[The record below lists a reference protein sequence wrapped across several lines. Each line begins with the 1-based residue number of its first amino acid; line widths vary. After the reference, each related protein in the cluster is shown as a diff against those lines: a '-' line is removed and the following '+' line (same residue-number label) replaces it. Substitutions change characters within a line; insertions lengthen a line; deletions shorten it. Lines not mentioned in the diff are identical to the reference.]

1 MYLFIDTISDP
12 TYVALFDE
20 KRHIIATQ
28 SWPGKQRE
36 FDTLTEEINDLLEK
50 NNITYKGLSGMVV
63 MVGPGSFTGTRVTT
77 LVANAISYGFNTP
90 LFPLTVGEFF
100 ALQDAPLPWITGVT
114 KKEVLVWND
123 KKQDATIE
131 QISNLPEGT
140 YTTLAPIDFQGQ
152 RNTIKTAHNYTK
164 VIAQLSLNKSQE
176 RVKPVYAK
184 DPNITLK
191 KITHAY

>member
-20 KRHIIATQ
+20 KRHIVDTQ
-28 SWPGKQRE
+28 AWPGKQRE

-50 NNITYKGLSGMVV
+50 NNISYKWLSGMVV

-90 LFPLTVGEFF
+90 LFPLTVWEFF
-100 ALQDAPLPWITGVT
+100 SLQDAPLPWITSVT
-114 KKEVLVWND
+114 KKEVLLWTN
-123 KKQDATIE
+123 KGQDAILE

-140 YTTLAPIDFQGQ
+140 YTTLAPIDFQHQ
-152 RNTIKTAHNYTK
+152 KNTIKTAHNYTK
-164 VIAQLSLNKSQE
+164 VISQLPLNKSQE

>member
-20 KRHIIATQ
+20 KRHIIAAQ

-77 LVANAISYGFNTP
+77 LVANAINYGFNTP

-100 ALQDAPLPWITGVT
+100 ALQDAPLPWITSVT

-123 KKQDATIE
+123 RKHDATIE
-131 QISNLPEGT
+131 QISDLPE
-140 YTTLAPIDFQGQ
+140 
-152 RNTIKTAHNYTK
+152 
-164 VIAQLSLNKSQE
+164 
-176 RVKPVYAK
+176 
-184 DPNITLK
+184 
-191 KITHAY
+191 

>member
-1 MYLFIDTISDP
+1 MYLFIDTISEP

-20 KRHIIATQ
+20 KRHIIDTQ

-50 NNITYKGLSGMVV
+50 NNITYKSLSGMVV
-63 MVGPGSFTGTRVTT
+63 MVWPGSFTGTRVTT
-77 LVANAISYGFNTP
+77 LVANAINYGFNTP
-90 LFPLTVGEFF
+90 LFPLTVWEFF
-100 ALQDAPLPWITGVT
+100 SLQDAPLPWITSVT
-114 KKEVLVWND
+114 KKEVLLWND
-123 KKQDATIE
+123 KKNDAMLE
-131 QISNLPEGT
+131 QISNLPEGN
-140 YTTLAPIDFQGQ
+140 YTTLAPIDFQHQ

-164 VIAQLSLNKSQE
+164 VIAHLSLNKSHE

-191 KITHAY
+191 TISHAY